1 MTKRRDVVKLLVENG
16 FVSQGGAKHEMFVHP
31 DGRMTMVAR
40 HREIADEMFK
50 IIKKQAGL
58 K

>member
-1 MTKRRDVVKLLVENG
+1 MVKLLEENG
-16 FVSQGGAKHEMFVHP
+16 FISQGGTKHEMFVHP
-31 DGRMTMVAR
+31 DGRMTRVAR